1 MYISELSIENFR
13 SFDENTTVHFNE
25 GTNVI
30 IGQNNAGKTT
40 IIKALDLLFNNK
52 SSKRLSINDFNRN
65 IDTTIESLVA
75 DPPKIT
81 ISAKL
86 LEAKKKEESEETYSD
101 ELITV
106 STWLTKIESPY
117 EATITFEFFLPEKEV
132 EDYRTYL
139 AKQQFKDIND
149 CWKAIEHSF
158 LRKYTSKI
166 YVGNPE
172 FKNPLQP
179 EDINRFAFQ
188 FLDAI
193 RDVERDLYKGNNSL
207 LREVIDF
214 FMDYDIKSDELLS
227 KEDKNSR
234 ILDQKRAFSKEA
246 DALIVSLQDRM
257 KSGEKQILKYVASTG
272 AGIDKSKPTFDGSI
286 LDTELY
292 SALRLIVEKEAGIK
306 LPAINNGLGYNNL
319 IYISL
324 LLSKMQKDASGEYL
338 GANAKVFS
346 ILAIEEPEAHLHPN
360 MQYKFLKFLKE
371 NRETEVNQIFITSHS
386 PNITAAVD
394 LDDIIVVQKVEG
406 KIRIAYP
413 GKVFNEKDEEGKKN
427 KEDEKSKNY
436 VKRFIDVTKADLFF
450 AENIILVEGISEQL
464 LIPEFAKRMG
474 TDLADNHTSIINI
487 GGRYFDHFLKL
498 FDTDKSDFA
507 ISKRVACITD
517 LDPVRKTVEDTDTK
531 KTWKSCAP
539 IFLEVEEDKYE
550 YKPCSNNTVDAYVFS
565 EENLIRVFSQE
576 KGKSSTFEYDLLLQN
591 TTCELLITES
601 VSNDKE
607 IKKLMELYQNK
618 NPLEEMVQEL
628 GENAFSAEVRA
639 LLEANKLSDDEGTKQ
654 SLIASRY
661 LISIKKGEV
670 AQELAQAVSS
680 DIESKIS
687 PPTYIRR
694 AIEWICPVQ

>member
-13 SFDENTTVHFNE
+13 SFDEKTTVKFNE

-52 SSKRLSINDFNRN
+52 SSKKLSINDFNRSG
-65 IDTTIESLVA
+65 DTTVEELVEN
-75 DPPKIT
+75 PPKIVV
-81 ISAKL
+81 SAKL
-86 LEAKKKEESEETYSD
+86 LEAQKKGESEETYSD

-106 STWLTKIESPY
+106 STWLTRIESPY

-132 EDYRTYL
+132 EDYRAYL
-139 AKQQFKDIND
+139 AKQHFKDIND
-149 CWKAIEHSF
+149 CWKSIEHSF

-166 YVGNPE
+166 YVGNAE
-172 FKNPLQP
+172 FKNLLQP

-214 FMDYDIKSDELLS
+214 FMDYDIKNNHNLS
-227 KEDKNSR
+227 KEDRNSQ
-234 ILDQKRAFSKEA
+234 ILDGKRAFSAEA
-246 DALIVSLQDRM
+246 NVLIQTLQRRM
-257 KSGEKQILKYVASTG
+257 KSGQDEILKYVTKTG
-272 AGIDKSKPTFDGSI
+272 AGIDKSTPAFDGSI

-292 SALRLIVEKEAGIK
+292 SALRLIVEKESGIK

-371 NRETEVNQIFITSHS
+371 NRETDVNQIFITSHS

-394 LDDIIVVQKVEG
+394 LDDIIVIQKVDD
-406 KIRIAYP
+406 KVRLAYP
-413 GKVFNEKDEEGKKN
+413 GRVFNIKDEKGKKN
-427 KEDEKSKNY
+427 EEDERSKNY

-464 LIPEFAKRMG
+464 LIPEFAKRMNR
-474 TDLADNHTSIINI
+474 DLADNHTSIINM

-498 FDTDKSDFA
+498 FDTKKSDFA
-507 ISKRVACITD
+507 ISKRIACITD
-517 LDPVRKTVEDTDTK
+517 LDPVRKSIEETDTK
-531 KTWKSCAP
+531 KSWKSCAP
-539 IFLEVEEDKYE
+539 IFLGLEKEKYI
-550 YKPCSNNTVDAYVFS
+550 YKSYSNNTVKEESS
-565 EENLIRVFSQE
+565 EDDLIRVFSQD
-576 KGKSSTFEYDLLLQN
+576 KGKSSTFEFDLLLQN

-601 VSNDKE
+601 VSNAAE
-607 IKKLMELYQNK
+607 IKKIMALYERGK
-618 NPLEEMVQEL
+618 PLAEIVATL
-628 GENAFSAEVRA
+628 GKNAFSKEVRC
-639 LLEANKLSDDEGTKQ
+639 LQLSNKLLDNEETKKG
-654 SLIASRY
+654 LIASRY
-661 LISIKKGEV
+661 LMSIKKGEV
-670 AQELAQAVSS
+670 AQELAQVVSS
-680 DIESKIS
+680 AEENMIN
-687 PPTYIRR
+687 PPTYISE
-694 AIEWICPVQ
+694 AITWICPKQ

>member
-13 SFDENTTVHFNE
+13 SFDENTTVYFNE

-52 SSKRLSINDFNRN
+52 TSKRLTIKDFNRDSN
-65 IDTTIESLVA
+65 TTVEKLIA
-75 DPPKIT
+75 NPPKIT

-86 LEAKKKEESEETYSD
+86 VEAKKRAGSEENYSD

-132 EDYRTYL
+132 KEYKAYL
-139 AKQQFKDIND
+139 TKHEQSFKDIND
-149 CWKAIEHSF
+149 CWKAIEHTF

-172 FKNPLQP
+172 FKNLLQP
-179 EDINRFAFQ
+179 EDINRFDFQ

-214 FMDYDIKSDELLS
+214 FMDYDIKNDPES
-227 KEDKNSR
+227 KKEEKNDQ
-234 ILDQKRAFSKEA
+234 ILDRKIGFSTEA
-246 DALIVSLQDRM
+246 NKLIETLQERM
-257 KSGEKQILKYVASTG
+257 KSGEEEILKYVSKTG
-272 AGIDKSKPTFDGSI
+272 AGVDESTPTFDGTI

-292 SALRLIVEKEAGIK
+292 SALRLIVQKKSGIK
-306 LPAINNGLGYNNL
+306 LPAISNGLGYNNL

-346 ILAIEEPEAHLHPN
+346 MLAIEEPEAHLHPN

-371 NRETEVNQIFITSHS
+371 NRETDVNQIFITSHS

-394 LDDIIVVQKVEG
+394 LDDIIVVQKVDEG
-406 KIRIAYP
+406 VRAAYP
-413 GKVFNEKDEEGKKN
+413 GKVFCEKN
-427 KEDEKSKNY
+427 KEDMKSKNY
-436 VKRFIDVTKADLFF
+436 VKRFLDVTKADLFF

-464 LIPEFAKRMG
+464 VIPEFAIRMNK
-474 TDLADNHTSIINI
+474 DLSDSHTSIINI
-487 GGRYFDHFLKL
+487 GGRFFDHFLKL
-498 FDTDKSDFA
+498 FDTNRCDFA
-507 ISKRVACITD
+507 ISKKVACITD
-517 LDPVRKTVEDTDTK
+517 LDPVRKLLTDTTDDTKNWK
-531 KTWKSCAP
+531 KCTP
-539 IFLEVEEDKYE
+539 IFLNLEKEKYAYKTYSNKTVEN
-550 YKPCSNNTVDAYVFS
+550 PVFS
-565 EENLIRVFSQE
+565 KDGLIRVFSQE

-591 TTCELLITES
+591 PTSELLITES
-601 VSNDKE
+601 VSNGKE
-607 IKKLMELYQNK
+607 IKELMRLFKEDKPLKKLVK
-618 NPLEEMVQEL
+618 EL
-628 GENAFSAEVRA
+628 GKNKFSEEVRYLVDLKRLTGA
-639 LLEANKLSDDEGTKQ
+639 KETKQ
-654 SLIASRY
+654 GLIASRY
-661 LISIKKGEV
+661 LNSIKKGEV
-670 AQELAQAVSS
+670 AQELAEVVSL
-680 DIESKIS
+680 DVESKIS
-687 PPTYIRR
+687 PPDYIRR
-694 AIEWICPVQ
+694 AIEWICPAQKN

>member
-52 SSKRLSINDFNRN
+52 SSKKLSINDFNRN
-65 IDTTIESLVA
+65 SDTTVERLVSN
-75 DPPKIT
+75 PPKIT

-86 LEAKKKEESEETYSD
+86 VEAKKKEESEETYSD

-132 EDYRTYL
+132 GEYKTYL
-139 AKQQFKDIND
+139 TKQNCKDIND
-149 CWKAIEHSF
+149 CWKAIEHTF

-172 FKNPLQP
+172 FKNLLQP

-207 LREVIDF
+207 LKEVIDF
-214 FMDYDIKSDELLS
+214 FMDYDIKNDQDLS
-227 KEDKNSR
+227 KEAKNSKIR
-234 ILDQKRAFSKEA
+234 DEQIAFSAKA
-246 DALIVSLQDRM
+246 DVLIETLQSRM
-257 KSGEKQILKYVASTG
+257 KSGEDEILKYVTKTG
-272 AGIDKSKPTFDGSI
+272 AGIDKSTPIFDGSI

-292 SALRLIVEKEAGIK
+292 SALRLIVKKESGIK

-371 NRETEVNQIFITSHS
+371 NRETDVNQIFITSHS

-394 LDDIIVVQKVEG
+394 LDDIIVIQKVDD
-406 KIRIAYP
+406 KVRIAYP
-413 GKVFNEKDEEGKKN
+413 GKVFNEED
-427 KEDEKSKNY
+427 KEDLKSKNY

-464 LIPEFAKRMG
+464 IIPEFAKRMDA
-474 TDLADNHTSIINI
+474 DLADNHTSIINI
-487 GGRYFDHFLKL
+487 GGRFFDHFLKL
-498 FDTDKSDFA
+498 FDTKKSDFA
-507 ISKRVACITD
+507 ISKKIACITD
-517 LDPVRKTVEDTDTK
+517 LDPVRKLIEATDSK
-531 KTWKSCAP
+531 SNWKRCAP
-539 IFLEVEEDKYE
+539 IFLNIEEESYE
-550 YKPCSNNTVDAYVFS
+550 YKPCSNNTVNNYVHS
-565 EENLIRVFSQE
+565 EDNLIQVFSQN
-576 KGKSSTFEYDLLLQN
+576 KGTSSTFEYDLLLQN

-601 VSNDKE
+601 VSNAKE
-607 IKKLMELYQNK
+607 IKKLMNLYEDK
-618 NPLEEMVQEL
+618 KILEEMVLEL
-628 GENAFSAEVRA
+628 GKNAFSEEVDA
-639 LLEANKLSDDEGTKQ
+639 LLEANKLSDNKTTKQ
-654 SLIASRY
+654 NLIASRY

-680 DIESKIS
+680 DVGIKIS
-687 PPTYIRR
+687 PPDYIRR